1 MADRSSRRPH
11 RRRWPAVTL
20 LTLALVLGGCSAAP
34 APTQAT
40 GEVASSASSGP
51 AKGSVA
57 GGAPSATT
65 SSSAQAGAASQSDL
79 VLSRSGDFGVV
90 PPEAWAEA
98 TDRAEAVPGLDLVL
112 LSSHKVAGFGTNL
125 VVLISAGDDAS
136 VRTELTRG
144 REQMAADGRAIADT
158 PDKQVA
164 GSTASGFESSFEQQG
179 VRVVARSYGLSRSG
193 KVYLLTLSSA
203 APEAAHAL
211 TELDEILASWTW
223 S

>member
-1 MADRSSRRPH
+1 
-11 RRRWPAVTL
+11 
-20 LTLALVLGGCSAAP
+20 
-34 APTQAT
+34 
-40 GEVASSASSGP
+40 
-51 AKGSVA
+51 
-57 GGAPSATT
+57 
-65 SSSAQAGAASQSDL
+65 
-79 VLSRSGDFGVV
+79 
-90 PPEAWAEA
+90 
-98 TDRAEAVPGLDLVL
+98 
-112 LSSHKVAGFGTNL
+112 
-125 VVLISAGDDAS
+125 
-136 VRTELTRG
+136 
-144 REQMAADGRAIADT
+144 MAADGRAIADT